1 VLLVAYDWTPD
12 AEGLIAR
19 GARPAALVSFEP
31 PVIAWSLYHGL
42 GTLSLRFPHTFLF
55 EGARER
61 VAPTTRFHPL
71 HFPQPCPHPRPTGR
85 SWSMRRFMVMI
96 NSNKALPRWRDP
108 ARWLDRPRE
117 VSVKRALAGLR
128 YRPIARDRYLARLRA
143 IEAFAGLDDFDLF
156 GEGWSTRHPAVEASL
171 HAAAERVY
179 RGTVPDK
186 LALLAGYR
194 FGLVFENT
202 RFPGYISEKLF
213 DCLFA
218 RCIPIYSGAPDVAQ
232 YVPPAAFIDA
242 REFRNF
248 TELER
253 FLRGITEADAKRY
266 VDAGHSF
273 LASAAY
279 ESFCADRFARD
290 MVDALVQVGEQ

>member
-1 VLLVAYDWTPD
+1 
-12 AEGLIAR
+12 
-19 GARPAALVSFEP
+19 
-31 PVIAWSLYHGL
+31 
-42 GTLSLRFPHTFLF
+42 LF

-71 HFPQPCPHPRPTGR
+71 FFPQPCPHPRPTGR
-85 SWSMRRFMVMI
+85 TWSKRGFLTMI
-96 NSNKALPRWRDP
+96 NSNKAMPRWRDLG
-108 ARWLDRPRE
+108 RWLDRPRE
-117 VSVKRALAGLR
+117 VSIKRELAGLR

-143 IEAFAGLDDFDLF
+143 IQELSELDDFELY
-156 GEGWSTRHPAVEASL
+156 GEGWDSRHPAVEPSL
-171 HAAAERVY
+171 HAAAQRVY
-179 RGTVPDK
+179 RGPVADK
-186 LALLAGYR
+186 LALLARFR

-202 RFPGYISEKLF
+202 RFSGYISEKLF
-213 DCLFA
+213 DCFFA

-242 REFRNF
+242 REFRSF
-248 TELER
+248 AELER
-253 FLRGITEADAKRY
+253 FLRGVTEADARRY
-266 VDAGHSF
+266 VDAAHSF